1 MLMPVTMMSKIIK
14 FCVALLFYRFPGTE
28 HHFVLD
34 FICSNVAIKYC
45 ETGRAA
51 SFIPDI
57 LKLNIPEFLV
67 PDHDRGH
74 VTEVSDHF
82 KAFLSSYIA
91 KNRVTKDLME
101 NINHIMVGS
110 LWVDSFQW
118 VLFMI

>member
-1 MLMPVTMMSKIIK
+1 M
-14 FCVALLFYRFPGTE
+14 
-28 HHFVLD
+28 LD

-101 NINHIMVGS
+101 NMNHICTQHTEHTRQYADRAAAPDTFGETSTGVKS
-110 LWVDSFQW
+110 DQV
-118 VLFMI
+118 